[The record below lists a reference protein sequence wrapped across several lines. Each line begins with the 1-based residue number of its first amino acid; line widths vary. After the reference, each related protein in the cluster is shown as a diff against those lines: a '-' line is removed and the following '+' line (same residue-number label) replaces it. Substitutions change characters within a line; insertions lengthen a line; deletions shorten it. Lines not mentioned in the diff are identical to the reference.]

1 MTRTYLS
8 RGDSRDQTR
17 RQVLLL
23 AVHPWHATIPP
34 WGESAQTDCFPK
46 IREVLENYD
55 MECEKVMA
63 RLERSAQRRLEAAK
77 TQMEARIQ
85 KIPPDVRHIPLQEYY
100 DMHASSSAAERG
112 RYIPPLAM
120 ASLPD

>member
-1 MTRTYLS
+1 MTTHDSLGVVVEVSFAYISTMGRKRTNQMLS
-8 RGDSRDQTR
+8 EEQ
-17 RQVLLL
+17 
-23 AVHPWHATIPP
+23 I
-34 WGESAQTDCFPK
+34 K
-46 IREVLENYD
+46 EVLENYD

-85 KIPPDVRHIPLQEYY
+85 KIPPDVRHISLQEYY
-100 DMHASSSAAERG
+100 DMHASSAAAERG